1 MNPAQARSTS
11 GRLAAGAVL
20 LGAGLGL
27 AAGGPIT
34 GTALA
39 AGAGAA
45 ALAASKR
52 RGGDGGGDGG
62 AEEEGEEE
70 EEEEVTAVA
79 EAAKE
84 VVVEPEPLAPLRPL
98 EHLHAVK
105 GGRCSSSAPVSTA
118 SEGGAAEVLVEAPA
132 LAPAPNKMRAASTA
146 SCAAAGSG
154 GGGDADLLR
163 LHLQLMPSAT
173 KGGHDAV
180 RVRVA
185 WLCD

>member
-1 MNPAQARSTS
+1 MNPSQARSTS

-20 LGAGLGL
+20 LGAGIGL

-52 RGGDGGGDGG
+52 RGGDGDGG
-62 AEEEGEEE
+62 GEEEGEEE

-98 EHLHAVK
+98 EHYHAVK
-105 GGRCSSSAPVSTA
+105 GGRCRSSAPVSTA
-118 SEGGAAEVLVEAPA
+118 SEGGAAEVLEAPA
-132 LAPAPNKMRAASTA
+132 LAPAPNKMRAAATA
-146 SCAAAGSG
+146 SCARAGSG